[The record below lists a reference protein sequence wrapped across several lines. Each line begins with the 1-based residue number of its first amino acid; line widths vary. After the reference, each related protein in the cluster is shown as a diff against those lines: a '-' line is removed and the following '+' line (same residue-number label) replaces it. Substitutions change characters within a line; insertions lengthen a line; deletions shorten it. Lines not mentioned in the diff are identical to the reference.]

1 MPGRRRPPRTRYQAW
16 YGREVW
22 TVVYLPEAEH
32 ERGELPT
39 EEQVA
44 IHNAVKKLEA
54 IGPSLRYPHSSQVK
68 GSRGLRE
75 LRPRGGHCAWRPLY
89 RRAGDRFIIAAIAPD
104 GAKDRAAFSRSC
116 ANAQERLAKL
126 EGE

>member
-1 MPGRRRPPRTRYQAW
+1 MSPPMTRYQAW

-32 ERGELPT
+32 ERGELPP

-54 IGPSLRYPHSSQVK
+54 IGPRLPYPHSSQVK
-68 GSRGLRE
+68 GSHGLRE

-116 ANAQERLAKL
+116 ADAQERLAKL